1 MKSNF
6 VSDKYEIRKIPE
18 FQFKYYKCFGWE
30 TVGNATGEPEDYD
43 YEYDTRRLLLSQAN
57 PGAPN
62 GLQSIFKDNY
72 EHKIKT
78 DENGQNDR
86 LRLINIRRNRKIAMS
101 DSVSV
106 PYDKYIKDSRVYT
119 RLKKRYKYR
128 VGLIILDILFLIL
141 FLVAGFVSLTFTSVE
156 GGLLEGSLPTVIAD
170 NLISYMEKDVSS
182 IASMGELFIGISVGC
197 LVFVLAFIVRIR
209 RFCTLRERLLTARDY
224 VLTDLYNGY
233 IAVKKLRLRDPSL
246 QNAHERANF
255 KRGQIFSSA
264 ILHAQDLN
272 NTLHI

>member
-106 PYDKYIKDSRVYT
+106 PYDKYIIPSLHSAYINRKYFISQNPTLMTASQRSNYIQMRVY
-119 RLKKRYKYR
+119 R
-128 VGLIILDILFLIL
+128 
-141 FLVAGFVSLTFTSVE
+141 A
-156 GGLLEGSLPTVIAD
+156 AQ
-170 NLISYMEKDVSS
+170 KDDD
-182 IASMGELFIGISVGC
+182 GDEF
-197 LVFVLAFIVRIR
+197 
-209 RFCTLRERLLTARDY
+209 D
-224 VLTDLYNGY
+224 
-233 IAVKKLRLRDPSL
+233 
-246 QNAHERANF
+246 
-255 KRGQIFSSA
+255 
-264 ILHAQDLN
+264 
-272 NTLHI
+272 